1 MSYLLNLYIP
11 INICIISISYTYA
24 QSQLMGSNPP
34 LNELSA
40 RQLGFHPMSRK
51 RGLGAPENLYG
62 FYQSNQIHYVY
73 TFIFICIYIYTYIL
87 HMYIVHNTYIHISLY
102 ICKHINIYITYI
114 FRAPLLIH
122 PQFMPE

>member
-1 MSYLLNLYIP
+1 MLYLLNIYIP

-62 FYQSNQIHYVY
+62 FHQSKPNPLCIYMYICVY
-73 TFIFICIYIYTYIL
+73 IYIYVSSSEVGKFGRAKRDSA
-87 HMYIVHNTYIHISLY
+87 IVHY
-102 ICKHINIYITYI
+102 
-114 FRAPLLIH
+114 F
-122 PQFMPE
+122 PEKSWLR